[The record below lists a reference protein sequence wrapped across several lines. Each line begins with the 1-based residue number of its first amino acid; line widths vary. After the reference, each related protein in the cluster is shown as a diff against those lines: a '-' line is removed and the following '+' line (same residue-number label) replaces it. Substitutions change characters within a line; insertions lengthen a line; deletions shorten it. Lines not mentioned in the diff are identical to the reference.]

1 VSDDNRIDYLAGGPA
16 GALDPAERADLD
28 DLRALL
34 ADPSAWAEPGPYLED
49 IVTAA
54 VVRAAVGT
62 APGSAAPGSAAPG
75 RSVPA
80 GVTQPRRGGRPRA
93 ATARG
98 SRRPRIAW
106 LAGLAAAAAAAVIV
120 VVVTVGGG
128 TNATQF
134 QAALSGTALAPGASA
149 QVTLTQTQSGWRI
162 TLHGHGL
169 PRLDNGFYY
178 EAWLKNPA
186 GILVPIGTFNQ
197 PNNVT
202 LWAGVPPTQ
211 FPTIT
216 ITRQRADGNPA
227 SSGQRVLVGVAHPAH

>member
-1 VSDDNRIDYLAGGPA
+1 VSDDDRIDYLAGGPA
-16 GALDPAERADLD
+16 GALDPAEIADLD

-34 ADPSAWAEPGPYLED
+34 GDPSAWAEPSPRLEEN
-49 IVTAA
+49 VTAA
-54 VVRAAVGT
+54 VLRAAAST
-62 APGSAAPGSAAPG
+62 APG

-80 GVTQPRRGGRPRA
+80 GVTQSRRGSRPRV
-93 ATARG
+93 ATAPG
-98 SRRPRIAW
+98 GRRPRIAW
-106 LAGLAAAAAAAVIV
+106 LTGLAAAAAAAVIAV
-120 VVVTVGGG
+120 VVIVGGG
-128 TNATQF
+128 SNATQF

-149 QVTLTQTQSGWRI
+149 QVTLTQTLSGWRI

-169 PRLDNGFYY
+169 PRLDNGYYY

-211 FPTIT
+211 YPTIT
-216 ITRQRADGNPA
+216 ITRQRADGNPK
-227 SSGQRVLVGVAHPAH
+227 SSGLRVLVGVAHPAH

>member
-1 VSDDNRIDYLAGGPA
+1 MSDDDRIDYLAGGPA

-34 ADPSAWAEPGPYLED
+34 ADPAAWAEPGPDLED
-49 IVTAA
+49 TVTAA
-54 VVRAAVGT
+54 VVRAA
-62 APGSAAPGSAAPG
+62 ASAAPG

-80 GVTQPRRGGRPRA
+80 GAAPPRRGRRPRM
-93 ATARG
+93 ATAPP

-106 LAGLAAAAAAAVIV
+106 LAGLAAAAAAAVIA

-128 TNATQF
+128 SNATQF

-169 PRLDNGFYY
+169 PRLDNGYYY

-211 FPTIT
+211 YPVVT
-216 ITRQRADGNPA
+216 ITRQRADGNPK
-227 SSGQRVLVGVAHPAH
+227 SSGQRVLVGVARPAH

>member
-1 VSDDNRIDYLAGGPA
+1 MNDDDRIDYLAGGPA
-16 GALDPAERADLD
+16 GALDPAEIADLD

-34 ADPSAWAEPGPYLED
+34 ADPSAWAEPGPDLEEN
-49 IVTAA
+49 VTAA
-54 VVRAAVGT
+54 VLRAA
-62 APGSAAPGSAAPG
+62 ASAGPG
-75 RSVPA
+75 RSAPA
-80 GVTQPRRGGRPRA
+80 GVTWPRRTRQPRTA
-93 ATARG
+93 ALG

-106 LAGLAAAAAAAVIV
+106 LTGLAAAAAAAVIA

-128 TNATQF
+128 THATQF

-149 QVTLTQTQSGWRI
+149 QVTLTQTRSGWRI
-162 TLHGHGL
+162 TLQGQGL
-169 PRLDNGFYY
+169 PRLDNGYYY

-211 FPTIT
+211 YPTIT
-216 ITRQRADGNPA
+216 ITRQRADGNPK
-227 SSGQRVLVGVAHPAH
+227 SSGLRVLVGVAHPAS

>member
-1 VSDDNRIDYLAGGPA
+1 MSDDDRIDYLAGGPA
-16 GALDPAERADLD
+16 GSLNPAELADLD

-34 ADPSAWAEPGPYLED
+34 ADPSAWAEPAPGLED
-49 IVTAA
+49 NVTAA
-54 VVRAAVGT
+54 VVRAT
-62 APGSAAPGSAAPG
+62 ASAAPG

-80 GVTQPRRGGRPRA
+80 AVTRPRKNRRPRSA
-93 ATARG
+93 AAFG
-98 SRRPRIAW
+98 GRRPRIAW
-106 LAGLAAAAAAAVIV
+106 LTGLAAVAAAAVIA

-128 TNATQF
+128 SNATQF

-162 TLHGHGL
+162 TLHGQGL
-169 PRLDNGFYY
+169 PRLDDGYYY

-186 GILVPIGTFNQ
+186 GVLVPIGTFNQ

-211 FPTIT
+211 FPTVT
-216 ITRQRADGNPA
+216 ITRQRADGNPK
-227 SSGQRVLVGVAHPAH
+227 SSGQRVLVGVAHPAR

>member
-1 VSDDNRIDYLAGGPA
+1 VSDDDRIDYLAGGPA
-16 GALDPAERADLD
+16 GALDPAEIADLD

-34 ADPSAWAEPGPYLED
+34 ADSSAWAEPSPDLENT
-49 IVTAA
+49 VTAA
-54 VVRAAVGT
+54 VLRAAAST
-62 APGSAAPGSAAPG
+62 PG

-80 GVTQPRRGGRPRA
+80 GGTQPRRGRRPGIA
-93 ATARG
+93 PARG
-98 SRRPRIAW
+98 NRRPRIAW
-106 LAGLAAAAAAAVIV
+106 LTGLAAAAAAAVIA

-128 TNATQF
+128 SNATQF

-162 TLHGHGL
+162 TLQGQGL
-169 PRLDNGFYY
+169 PRLDNGYYY
-178 EAWLKNPA
+178 EAWLKNPD
-186 GILVPIGTFNQ
+186 GMLVPVGTFNQ

-211 FPTIT
+211 YPGIT
-216 ITRQRADGNPA
+216 ITRQRADGNPK

>member
-1 VSDDNRIDYLAGGPA
+1 VSDDDRIDYLAGGPA
-16 GALDPAERADLD
+16 GALDPAELADLD

-34 ADPSAWAEPGPYLED
+34 ADPSAWAEPGPELED
-49 IVTAA
+49 HVTAA
-54 VVRAAVGT
+54 VVRAA
-62 APGSAAPGSAAPG
+62 ASAAPG

-80 GVTQPRRGGRPRA
+80 GITQPRRSDRPRIV
-93 ATARG
+93 TALR

-106 LAGLAAAAAAAVIV
+106 LAGLAAAAAAAVIA

-128 TNATQF
+128 SNATQF
-134 QAALSGTALAPGASA
+134 QATLAGTALAPGASA

-162 TLHGHGL
+162 VLQGQGL
-169 PRLDNGFYY
+169 PRLDNGYYY

-202 LWAGVPPTQ
+202 LWAGVPPTEY
-211 FPTIT
+211 PTIT
-216 ITRQRADGNPA
+216 VTRQPANGNPK
-227 SSGQRVLVGVAHPAH
+227 SSGLRVLVGVAHPAH

>member
-1 VSDDNRIDYLAGGPA
+1 VSDDDRIDYLAGGPA
-16 GALDPAERADLD
+16 GALDPAELADLD

-34 ADPSAWAEPGPYLED
+34 ADPSAWAEPGPDLED
-49 IVTAA
+49 SVTAA
-54 VVRAAVGT
+54 VIRAA
-62 APGSAAPGSAAPG
+62 ASATPG

-80 GVTQPRRGGRPRA
+80 GVTQPHRGRRPLVASAPR
-93 ATARG
+93 

-106 LAGLAAAAAAAVIV
+106 LAGLAAAAAAAVIA

-128 TNATQF
+128 SNATQF

-149 QVTLTQTQSGWRI
+149 QVTLTQTQDGWRI
-162 TLHGHGL
+162 TLQGHGL
-169 PRLDNGFYY
+169 PRLDNGYYY

-186 GILVPIGTFNQ
+186 GILVPVGTFNQ
-197 PNNVT
+197 PDNVT

-211 FPTIT
+211 YPTIT

>member
-1 VSDDNRIDYLAGGPA
+1 VSDDDRIEYLAGEPV

-34 ADPSAWAEPGPYLED
+34 ADPSVWAEPGPGLED
-49 IVTAA
+49 SVTAA
-54 VVRAAVGT
+54 VARAAAST
-62 APGSAAPGSAAPG
+62 APGRFAPG

-80 GVTQPRRGGRPRA
+80 GATQPRRGGRLRI
-93 ATARG
+93 ATAPG

-106 LAGLAAAAAAAVIV
+106 LTGLAAAAAAAVIA
-120 VVVTVGGG
+120 VVVTVGHGS
-128 TNATQF
+128 NATQF

-162 TLHGHGL
+162 TLQGHGL
-169 PRLDNGFYY
+169 PRLDNGYYY

-186 GILVPIGTFNQ
+186 GILVPVGTFNQ

-211 FPTIT
+211 YPTVT

>member
-1 VSDDNRIDYLAGGPA
+1 MSDDDRIDYLAGGPA
-16 GALDPAERADLD
+16 GALDPAELADLD

-34 ADPSAWAEPGPYLED
+34 ADPSAWAEPGPDLED
-49 IVTAA
+49 TVTAA
-54 VVRAAVGT
+54 VLRAA
-62 APGSAAPGSAAPG
+62 ASATPG

-80 GVTQPRRGGRPRA
+80 GVTQPRRGRRPRV
-93 ATARG
+93 ATAPG

-106 LAGLAAAAAAAVIV
+106 LAGLAAAAAAAVIA

-128 TNATQF
+128 SNATQF

-149 QVTLTQTQSGWRI
+149 QVTLTQTQDGWRI
-162 TLHGHGL
+162 TLQGHGL
-169 PRLDNGFYY
+169 PRLDNGYYY

-202 LWAGVPPTQ
+202 LWAGVPPTAV
-211 FPTIT
+211 PD
-216 ITRQRADGNPA
+216 RHHHPPA
-227 SSGQRVLVGVAHPAH
+227 GRR

>member
-1 VSDDNRIDYLAGGPA
+1 VSDDDRIDYLAGGPA
-16 GALDPAERADLD
+16 GALDPAEIADLD

-34 ADPSAWAEPGPYLED
+34 ADPSAWAEPGPDLEEN
-49 IVTAA
+49 VTAA
-54 VVRAAVGT
+54 VLRAA
-62 APGSAAPGSAAPG
+62 ASAGPG
-75 RSVPA
+75 RSAPA
-80 GVTQPRRGGRPRA
+80 GATRPRRTRQPRTA
-93 ATARG
+93 ARR

-106 LAGLAAAAAAAVIV
+106 LTGLAAAAAAAVIA

-128 TNATQF
+128 SHATQF

-169 PRLDNGFYY
+169 PRLDNGYYY

-211 FPTIT
+211 YPTVT

-227 SSGQRVLVGVAHPAH
+227 SSGQRVLVGIAHPAS

>member
-1 VSDDNRIDYLAGGPA
+1 VSDDDRIDYLAGGPA

-34 ADPSAWAEPGPYLED
+34 ADPSAWAEPGPDLED
-49 IVTAA
+49 TVTAA
-54 VVRAAVGT
+54 VLRAA
-62 APGSAAPGSAAPG
+62 ASAPG

-80 GVTQPRRGGRPRA
+80 GATQPRRGRRPGI
-93 ATARG
+93 ATARR

-106 LAGLAAAAAAAVIV
+106 LVGLAAAAAAAVIA
-120 VVVTVGGG
+120 VVVTVSSGS
-128 TNATQF
+128 NATQF

-149 QVTLTQTQSGWRI
+149 QVTLTQTQDGWRI
-162 TLHGHGL
+162 SLQGHGL
-169 PRLDNGFYY
+169 PRLDNGYYY
-178 EAWLKNPA
+178 EAWLKNSA
-186 GILVPIGTFNQ
+186 GILVPVGTFNQ

-202 LWAGVPPTQ
+202 LWAGVPPTEY
-211 FPTIT
+211 PTVT

>member
-1 VSDDNRIDYLAGGPA
+1 MSDDDRIDYLAGGPA
-16 GALDPAERADLD
+16 GALDPADRADLD

-34 ADPSAWAEPGPYLED
+34 ADPSLWAEPGPGLED
-49 IVTAA
+49 NVTAA
-54 VVRAAVGT
+54 VVRAA
-62 APGSAAPGSAAPG
+62 ASAAPD
-75 RSVPA
+75 RSVPVA
-80 GVTQPRRGGRPRA
+80 VTQPRQGRRPRSA
-93 ATARG
+93 AALG
-98 SRRPRIAW
+98 RRPRIAW
-106 LAGLAAAAAAAVIV
+106 LAGLAAAAAAIVIA

-128 TNATQF
+128 SSATQF

-162 TLHGHGL
+162 TLQGHGL
-169 PRLDNGFYY
+169 PRLDNGYYY

-211 FPTIT
+211 YPTVT

-227 SSGQRVLVGVAHPAH
+227 SSGQRVLVGIAHPAH